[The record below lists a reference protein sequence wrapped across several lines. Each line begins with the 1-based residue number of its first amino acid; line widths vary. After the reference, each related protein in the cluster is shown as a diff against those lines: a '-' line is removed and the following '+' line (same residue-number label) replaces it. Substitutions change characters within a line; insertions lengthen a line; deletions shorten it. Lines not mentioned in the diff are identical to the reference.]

1 MRTHFLRLCNFI
13 GKVSVPGILS
23 DYCRKS
29 KVMPLKDRVSRW
41 KGRIRGTEKPTGQ
54 LEQNPASDSKII
66 SSQTSSN
73 GPQTISNHSHTNSQP
88 PISGKCQRNLWHE
101 AFDKLP
107 QNSKQEL
114 QSRGM
119 NQKTAATIEEFRKEA
134 EKVRDKSQEREWKVQ
149 IGSHEL
155 PVRQTAV
162 QILDWANKIGDIAIQ
177 FAPSPGAGVWAVAKF
192 LLGVSKVSSGQ
203 RITLKW

>member
-1 MRTHFLRLCNFI
+1 
-13 GKVSVPGILS
+13 
-23 DYCRKS
+23 
-29 KVMPLKDRVSRW
+29 MPFKDRVSRW
-41 KGRIRGTEKPTGQ
+41 KGRIRGTEKPTSQ
-54 LEQNPASDSKII
+54 LEQNPASNSDII

-73 GPQTISNHSHTNSQP
+73 DPQTISNHSHTNSQP
-88 PISGKCQRNLWHE
+88 PISGKGQRNLWHE

-114 QSRGM
+114 ESRGM
-119 NQKTAATIEEFRKEA
+119 NQKTADTIEEFRKEA

-162 QILDWANKIGDIAIQ
+162 QILDWTNKIGDIAIQ
-177 FAPSPGAGVWAVAKF
+177 FAPSPGAGVRAVAKF
-192 LLGVSKVSSGQ
+192 ILGVSKVSSGQ
-203 RITLKW
+203 RITLKWWDYRDSIPSIPKGPLLFLLLRR